1 MPLNMRSGNMVM
13 GALAVVVSAVCSTAC
28 GQKADTA
35 TPVATPAV
43 TLARPEA
50 VVGGPIEMS
59 YSWAVAKDAPAFPA
73 DGWVF
78 VHFLDAD
85 GELLWTDDHEPPGG
99 MAAWKPGQTVAYT
112 RTTFAPKL
120 PYVGEL
126 MIEVGAFSRGNGQ
139 RLPLAGTT
147 KGQRSYE
154 AGRLNLQLQGEALL
168 VVFKDGWH
176 ATEQAEGSAREWQ
189 WSKGT
194 GTLAFRNPKRDALLY
209 LEVDR
214 PGGFPE
220 PQTVTVKLGEAVV
233 DTFALKSG
241 DSLLRRVAL
250 SSAQFGE
257 ADAVEVQIAVDR
269 TFVPA
274 ALPGAA
280 SRDERELGIRVFRAF
295 VEAR

>member
-13 GALAVVVSAVCSTAC
+13 GALAVVVSAVCNTAC
-28 GQKADTA
+28 GQQADTA
-35 TPVATPAV
+35 APVATPAV

-250 SSAQFGE
+250 SSAQLGE

>member
-13 GALAVVVSAVCSTAC
+13 GALAVVVSAVCNTAC
-28 GQKADTA
+28 GQQADTA
-35 TPVATPAV
+35 APVATPAV

-50 VVGGPIEMS
+50 VVGGPLEMS

-250 SSAQFGE
+250 SSAQLGE

>member
-233 DTFALKSG
+233 DTFALTSG

>member
-1 MPLNMRSGNMVM
+1 MRSNIPLQMPKLRLFIAVL
-13 GALAVVVSAVCSTAC
+13 ALAGAAAC
-28 GQKADTA
+28 GRQADTA
-35 TPVATPAV
+35 PPVATPSV
-43 TLARPEA
+43 TLARPDV
-50 VVGGPIEMS
+50 VVGGPIEMTFK
-59 YSWAVAKDAPAFPA
+59 WAVAPDAPAFPG

-99 MAAWKPGQTVAYT
+99 MAAWKPGQTVEYT

-126 MIEVGAFSRGNGQ
+126 MIEVGAFSRGTGQ
-139 RLPLAGTT
+139 RLPLSAPT

-154 AGRLNLQLQGEALL
+154 VGRLSLQLQGEAML

-176 ATEQAEGSAREWQ
+176 ATEQAEGSSREWQ

-194 GTLAFRNPKRDALLY
+194 GTLAFRNPKRNAMLY
-209 LEVDR
+209 LEADR

-220 PQTVTVKLGEAVV
+220 PQTVSVRLGEVTVDTFQLKPGEAV
-233 DTFALKSG
+233 
-241 DSLLRRVAL
+241 LRRIAL
-250 SSAQFGE
+250 TPEQLGP
-257 ADAVEVQIAVDR
+257 ADAVELQIAVDR

-274 ALPGAA
+274 SLPGASSGDA
-280 SRDERELGIRVFRAF
+280 RELGVRVFRAF

>member
-1 MPLNMRSGNMVM
+1 MPEHMSRLSVWVGLLALTM
-13 GALAVVVSAVCSTAC
+13 GAAC
-28 GQKADTA
+28 ARKADTVP
-35 TPVATPAV
+35 PVATPTV
-43 TLARPEA
+43 TLVRPDA

-59 YSWAVAKDAPAFPA
+59 YKWTVASDAPAFPQ

-85 GELLWTDDHEPPGG
+85 GELLWTDDHQPPGS
-99 MAAWKPGQTVAYT
+99 MAGWKPGQTIEYT

-126 MIEVGAFSRGNGQ
+126 RIEMGAFARGSGQ

-154 AGRLNLQLQGEALL
+154 AGRLSLQLQGESLL

-189 WSKGT
+189 WSKGV
-194 GTLAFRNPKRDALLY
+194 GTLAFRNPKRNALLY

-214 PGGFPE
+214 PGGFAE
-220 PQTVTVKLGEAVV
+220 AQTVTVRIGDTVV
-233 DTFALKSG
+233 DTFPLHSG
-241 DSLLRRVAL
+241 EALLRRVAL
-250 SSAQFGE
+250 SPAQLGDG
-257 ADAVEVQIAVDR
+257 DATEVQVAVDR

-274 ALPGAA
+274 SVPGAA
-280 SRDERELGIRVFRAF
+280 SRDTRELGVRVFRAF

>member
-1 MPLNMRSGNMVM
+1 
-13 GALAVVVSAVCSTAC
+13 
-28 GQKADTA
+28 
-35 TPVATPAV
+35 
-43 TLARPEA
+43 
-50 VVGGPIEMS
+50 
-59 YSWAVAKDAPAFPA
+59 
-73 DGWVF
+73 
-78 VHFLDAD
+78 
-85 GELLWTDDHEPPGG
+85 
-99 MAAWKPGQTVAYT
+99 
-112 RTTFAPKL
+112 
-120 PYVGEL
+120 
-126 MIEVGAFSRGNGQ
+126 
-139 RLPLAGTT
+139 LPLAGTT

-250 SSAQFGE
+250 SSAQLGE

>member
-1 MPLNMRSGNMVM
+1 MT
-13 GALAVVVSAVCSTAC
+13 AAC
-28 GQKADTA
+28 GGQTDTA
-35 TPVATPAV
+35 TPVATPTV
-43 TLARPEA
+43 TLARPDA
-50 VVGGPIEMS
+50 VVGGPMEMT
-59 YSWAVAKDAPAFPA
+59 YKWAIAQDAPPFPR

-85 GELLWTDDHEPPGG
+85 GELLWTDDHEPPTG
-99 MAAWKPGQTVAYT
+99 MASWKPGQTVEYT

-126 MIEVGAFSRGNGQ
+126 LIEVGAFSRGNGQ

-147 KGQRSYE
+147 KGQRSYA
-154 AGRLNLQLQGEALL
+154 AGHLSLQLQGEGML

-176 ATEQAEGSAREWQ
+176 ATEQAEGNPREWQ

-194 GTLAFRNPKRDALLY
+194 GTLAFRNPKRDALLF

-220 PQTVTVKLGEAVV
+220 AQTVTVRVGEAVV
-233 DTFALKSG
+233 DTFELKPG
-241 DSLLRRVAL
+241 DAVLRRIAL
-250 SSAQFGE
+250 SAGQLGD
-257 ADAVEVQIAVDR
+257 ADAVELQIAVDR

-274 ALPGAA
+274 QLPGA
-280 SRDERELGIRVFRAF
+280 SSPDHRELGVRVFRAF

>member
-1 MPLNMRSGNMVM
+1 MRIKKVVVGMLAAVA
-13 GALAVVVSAVCSTAC
+13 GALWSVGC
-28 GQKADTA
+28 GGQADTA
-35 TPVATPAV
+35 PPVATPVVALTRPDAV
-43 TLARPEA
+43 I
-50 VVGGPIEMS
+50 GGPIEMTFT
-59 YSWAVAKDAPAFPA
+59 WTVARDAPAFPA

-85 GELLWTDDHEPPGG
+85 RELLWTDDHEPPGG
-99 MAAWKPGQTVAYT
+99 MAAWKAGQTVTYT

-147 KGQRSYE
+147 TGQRSYQ
-154 AGRLNLQLQGEALL
+154 AGRLNLRLQAEALL

-176 ATEQAEGSAREWQ
+176 ATEQAEDSAREWQ

-194 GTLAFRNPKRDALLY
+194 GTLAFRNPKRDAVLY

-220 PQTVTVKLGEAVV
+220 PQTVTIRLGDAVV
-233 DTFALKSG
+233 EAFELKPG

-250 SSAQFGE
+250 SAARLGPG
-257 ADAVEVQIAVDR
+257 DAVELQVGVDR

-274 ALPGAA
+274 SLPGAA
-280 SRDERELGIRVFRAF
+280 SDDARELGVRVFRAF

>member
-1 MPLNMRSGNMVM
+1 MPLHMRSSNVVIGT
-13 GALAVVVSAVCSTAC
+13 LAVVMVAVWSAAC
-28 GQKADTA
+28 GQQADTA
-35 TPVATPAV
+35 TPVATPTV
-43 TLARPEA
+43 TLARPDA
-50 VVGGPIEMS
+50 VIGGPIEMTFK
-59 YSWAVAKDAPAFPA
+59 WAVAQDAPAFPA

-99 MAAWKPGQTVAYT
+99 MAAWTPGRTVEYT

-126 MIEVGAFSRGNGQ
+126 MIEIGAFSRGSGQ

-147 KGQRSYE
+147 TGQRSYQ
-154 AGRLNLQLQGEALL
+154 AGRLNLRLQGESLL

-176 ATEQAEGSAREWQ
+176 ATEQAEGSTREWQ

-194 GTLAFRNPKRDALLY
+194 GTLAFRNPKRDATLY

-214 PGGFPE
+214 PGGMPE
-220 PQTVTVKLGEAVV
+220 PQVVTVRLGDAVV
-233 DTFALKSG
+233 DTFELKPG

-250 SSAQFGE
+250 SAAQLGD

-274 ALPGAA
+274 ALPGSA
-280 SRDERELGIRVFRAF
+280 SGDTRELGIRVFRAF

>member
-1 MPLNMRSGNMVM
+1 MPLHMRSVHIVI
-13 GALAVVVSAVCSTAC
+13 GALAVIVSAMLSAAC
-28 GQKADTA
+28 GQQADTA
-35 TPVATPAV
+35 PPVATPAV
-43 TLARPEA
+43 TLARPDA
-50 VVGGPIEMS
+50 VVGGPIEMT
-59 YSWAVAKDAPAFPA
+59 YTWTVAQDAPAFPA

-99 MAAWKPGQTVAYT
+99 MAGWKPGQTVAYT

-126 MIEVGAFSRGNGQ
+126 LIEIGAFSRGNGQ

-220 PQTVTVKLGEAVV
+220 PQAVTVRLGETVV
-233 DTFALKSG
+233 DTFAVKPG
-241 DSLLRRVAL
+241 DSLLRRIAL
-250 SSAQFGE
+250 SAAQLGD
-257 ADAVEVQIAVDR
+257 ADAVEVRIAVDR

-274 ALPGAA
+274 TLPGSA
-280 SRDERELGIRVFRAF
+280 SRDDRELGVRVFRAF